1 MKRIKSIRFVFENCE
16 CFSIDAKYL
25 GEFELSDIHKC
36 IHRIAANCI
45 AKMDCA
51 NTVAIEIFSEGNK
64 EYSPFDV
71 IRDEDETLFDRL
83 NMYHDITSIDIIYDD
98 DTSEMY
104 YVDYEGDET
113 NEYQKN
119 YMNNFGDMYIVIS
132 KDKGIFDFFDED
144 EINDEEIISFA
155 KDMIFRLEEK

>member
-1 MKRIKSIRFVFENCE
+1 MKSIKSIEFVFENCE

-25 GEFELSDIHKC
+25 GEFELSDIHQC
-36 IHRIAANCI
+36 IHRIASNCI

-64 EYSPFDV
+64 EYSPFGV
-71 IRDEDETLFDRL
+71 RDRDETLFDRF
-83 NMYHDITSIDIIYDD
+83 MYHDITSIEIVYDD
-98 DTSEMY
+98 ETSETY
-104 YVDYEGDET
+104 YVDYEGDEI